1 VTEKRGLVEDRTTD
15 SFLFVSNDLSAIND
29 THNNRFICLGGVEFE
44 SFDKMDDVDHPLPGC
59 WEIDIINLEPE
70 DLFNYVNVHCAGS
83 HNQIFRISSKNGM
96 ISREGQLAEIGIGPD
111 FEICVGLTI
120 DTTAD
125 PPVKHGHPANT
136 ENRYG
141 HSDRIANKKT
151 WFSPNA
157 E

>member
-1 VTEKRGLVEDRTTD
+1 MVTEKGELVEDRITD
-15 SFLFVSNDLSAIND
+15 CFLFVSNDPSAIND
-29 THNNRFICLGGVEFE
+29 THNNRFIYLGGVEFE

-59 WEIDIINLEPE
+59 WKIDIINLEID
-70 DLFNYVNVHCAGS
+70 DLFDYVTAHCVGN

-125 PPVKHGHPANT
+125 PPVKHGQPAIT
-136 ENRYG
+136 
-141 HSDRIANKKT
+141 
-151 WFSPNA
+151 
-157 E
+157 